1 MIAMVYE
8 EPQVPRTYDLED
20 LPWIERLI
28 DVVEGSVGQSWRVLV
43 ERVERAALDV
53 HGAHRAAMLQA
64 LRRVLG
70 GAEARGGGDGDPLLW
85 IDLAMQRPVALPA
98 GRPAAILLAAF
109 ANLARIQRCVRRAH
123 EVRLRV
129 WGEANELVRRV
140 ARHGVIAQVRR
151 DGEATQLDLVGPLAL
166 LHSTLGY
173 GRALA
178 AIIPLLAD
186 HARFE
191 LEARC
196 WLYGEETEV
205 RIATPIVLPRIPAAM
220 RSPPGLA
227 AQLAQDLSE
236 LGYAVE
242 REPLPLAHGPHLMFP
257 DLGFA
262 CADVRWFVE
271 VLGFSTPQAL
281 SAKLGHYAR
290 AGAQVVLCVD
300 LATAPGCDLRPR
312 ICGFTRHVEVDDLL
326 ATIRAAR

>member
-8 EPQVPRTYDLED
+8 EPHVPRTYDLED
-20 LPWIERLI
+20 LPWIERLL
-28 DVVEGSVGQSWRVLV
+28 DVVEGSVGQPWRVLV
-43 ERVERAALDV
+43 ERVEGAALEV

-70 GAEARGGGDGDPLLW
+70 GAEPRATGEGEALLW
-85 IDLAMQRPVALPA
+85 IDLAMQRPVTLPG

-123 EVRLRV
+123 EVRIRL
-129 WGEANELVRRV
+129 WGDANELVRSV
-140 ARHGVIAQVRR
+140 ARHGAIAQVRSE
-151 DGEATQLDLVGPLAL
+151 GEATQLDIVGPLAL

-178 AIIPLLAD
+178 AIMPLLAE

-205 RIATPIVLPRIPAAM
+205 RIATPIVLPRIGAAM
-220 RSPPGLA
+220 RSPPGRA
-227 AQLAQDLSE
+227 ARLAQDLSE

-242 REPLPLAHGPHLMFP
+242 REPPPLAHGTHLVFP
-257 DLGFA
+257 DLVLAYAGE
-262 CADVRWFVE
+262 RWFVE

-281 SAKLGHYAR
+281 SAKLGHYAK

-300 LATAPGCDLRPR
+300 LTTAPGCDLRPR

-326 ATIRAAR
+326 ATLRST